1 MSDSG
6 GVDRRGIEV
15 PGDVADAARMPEDLN
30 ADAVGEYHVPDTRR
44 RRRASFVYVGAAA
57 VSVAA
62 AVAGLSDGF
71 WVLAG
76 AFLAI
81 TAYHLLAGKRLEIRE
96 HRALELANR
105 SAGFPVGHAS
115 ATMGFDGVLARPVW
129 NVLVFSADE
138 PPSQRGLVRVDGLT
152 GEVVEQ
158 YVESVEP

>member
-76 AFLAI
+76 AFVAI

-96 HRALELANR
+96 HKALELANR

>member
-76 AFLAI
+76 AFVAI